1 MNSNQK
7 ELKIRSIEKMDEFPQ
22 KDRVQDLKC
31 GAAKLL
37 EYEQVNH
44 IDNLL
49 TQFRV
54 ILKQVDSDYSCY
66 KSAL

>member
-1 MNSNQK
+1 
-7 ELKIRSIEKMDEFPQ
+7 MDEFPQ

-31 GAAKLL
+31 GAAKPL